1 MELVRDEDDRAP
13 VAGHRANR
21 LEERLGLLRG
31 EHGSRLVE
39 DEDAR
44 LLVERLQD
52 LDTLLLTEGELPD
65 PCARIDCESVP
76 QRQLRDSPLDHPRAK
91 QESPTDRAVIAEHDV
106 LRNGERRHEPEVLM
120 HHRDPRVE
128 RIARRAE
135 LHSAAE
141 EVDLSVVRPVETRED
156 VGERRLP
163 GTVLPQQGVHLAL
176 RRFEVDLVVRDD
188 SGKPLRDPP

>member
-1 MELVRDEDDRAP
+1 MVAEHHVLRDRERRDE
-13 VAGHRANR
+13 
-21 LEERLGLLRG
+21 
-31 EHGSRLVE
+31 
-39 DEDAR
+39 
-44 LLVERLQD
+44 
-52 LDTLLLTEGELPD
+52 T
-65 PCARIDCESVP
+65 
-76 QRQLRDSPLDHPRAK
+76 K
-91 QESPTDRAVIAEHDV
+91 
-106 LRNGERRHEPEVLM
+106 VLM

-135 LHSAAE
+135 LHPAAE